1 MNFNGKDILSTF
13 VKMEEEVAKYY
24 SEMAE
29 HASDKKS
36 KKVFERLAKEEEKH
50 QTIYSGLVAKF
61 SDKMEREF
69 PEDEIEYVKE
79 LMEENIKEKH
89 QFDKNKKLVESLEL
103 AEKMEKDGILF
114 VHQLM
119 TMYPDL
125 AEKELKII
133 LKEEKKHL
141 QLVRDRMKF
150 APTASLG
157 L

>member
-13 VKMEEEVAKYY
+13 VKMEEEVSKYY
-24 SEMAE
+24 TEMAE

-36 KKVFERLAKEEEKH
+36 KKVFERLAKEEERHHK
-50 QTIYSGLVAKF
+50 IYSALVDKF
-61 SDKMEREF
+61 SDKMERDF
-69 PEDEIEYVKE
+69 PEEEIEYVKE
-79 LMEENIKEKH
+79 LMEENIRAKH
-89 QFDKNKKLVESLEL
+89 QYDKNKKLIESLEL

-119 TMYPDL
+119 SMYPDL
-125 AEKELKII
+125 ADKELKII
-133 LKEEKKHL
+133 LREEKKHL

>member
-1 MNFNGKDILSTF
+1 LIFSGKEMLTTF

-24 SEMAE
+24 TEMAE

-36 KKVFERLAKEEEKH
+36 KKVFERLAKEEERH
-50 QTIYSGLVAKF
+50 QKIYSALVDKF
-61 SDKMEREF
+61 SDKMERDF

-89 QFDKNKKLVESLEL
+89 QFDKNKKLIDSLEL
-103 AEKMEKDGILF
+103 AERMEKDGILF

-141 QLVRDRMKF
+141 QLVRGRMKF

>member
-1 MNFNGKDILSTF
+1 MIFSGKEILSTF
-13 VKMEEEVAKYY
+13 VKMEEEVSKYY
-24 SEMAE
+24 TEMAE

-36 KKVFERLAKEEEKH
+36 KKVFERLAKEEDRHHK
-50 QTIYSGLVAKF
+50 IYAALVDKY
-61 SDKMEREF
+61 SDKMEKDF
-69 PEDEIEYVKE
+69 PEEEIEYVKE
-79 LMEENIKEKH
+79 LMEGNSKESHK
-89 QFDKNKKLVESLEL
+89 FDKNKKLVESLEL